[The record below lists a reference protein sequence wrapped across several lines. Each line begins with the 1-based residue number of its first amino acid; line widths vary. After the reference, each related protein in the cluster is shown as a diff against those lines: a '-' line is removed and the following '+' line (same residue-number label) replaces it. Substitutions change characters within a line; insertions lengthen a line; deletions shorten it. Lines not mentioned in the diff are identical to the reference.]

1 MVKELNEILRQQ
13 ITQPAESCKSE
24 SGVSFHDQV
33 ICPLYEV
40 IAAVC
45 LWLQFN
51 YAVRIYFT
59 FVHPVGVGQEWD
71 GEENSSYFAGFFF
84 FLICMIGNVQ
94 YKDF

>member
-13 ITQPAESCKSE
+13 ITQPANSCKTE

-45 LWLQFN
+45 LWLLLN
-51 YAVRIYFT
+51 YALLISLG
-59 FVHPVGVGQEWD
+59 FVHYIGVGQEWD
-71 GEENSSYFAGFFF
+71 GEENSFYFAGVFFSPR
-84 FLICMIGNVQ
+84 CV
-94 YKDF
+94 